1 MLALSAESVER
12 TSLLSDLRKEAAAGA
27 DGFYSYDVW
36 ECRRVA
42 EGSATVALKMAEELG
57 HRIRYGTPAKHVKIA
72 SPGCVV
78 TTATGEHFESDA
90 VVSALP
96 VGPCGG

>member
-1 MLALSAESVER
+1 
-12 TSLLSDLRKEAAAGA
+12 
-27 DGFYSYDVW
+27 
-36 ECRRVA
+36 
-42 EGSATVALKMAEELG
+42 MAEELG

-96 VGPCGG
+96 VGRPCGG